1 MVADPDQRGR
11 DIVTRPHPW
20 LPEAHEL
27 GPTPT
32 TSRWWR
38 IRTRLARILH
48 PHGDLLNQLDTL
60 GPDPDLVKIDPWDG
74 HVIAIACPACGLWRR
89 DPTTNCPGCGL

>member
-1 MVADPDQRGR
+1 M
-11 DIVTRPHPW
+11 TRPHPW
-20 LPEAHEL
+20 LPEAHERATL
-27 GPTPT
+27 EQPGAAG
-32 TSRWWR
+32 R
-38 IRTRLARILH
+38 IRNRLRHARRLWRRLTH

-74 HVIAIACPACGLWRR
+74 HLIAIACPACGLWRR